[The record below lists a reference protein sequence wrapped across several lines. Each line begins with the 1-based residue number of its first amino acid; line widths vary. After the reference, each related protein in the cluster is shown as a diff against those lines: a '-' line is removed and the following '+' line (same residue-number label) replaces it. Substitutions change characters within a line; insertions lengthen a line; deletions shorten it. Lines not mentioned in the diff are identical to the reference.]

1 MPVLVSP
8 DKKIEIPTDNP
19 TEIVRLKAEG
29 FTVKHEPDKASDKTA
44 TKPDSTPAKSTK

>member
-29 FTVKHEPDKASDKTA
+29 FTVKPGTDKSMDKSG
-44 TKPDSTPAKSTK
+44 STPAKSTK